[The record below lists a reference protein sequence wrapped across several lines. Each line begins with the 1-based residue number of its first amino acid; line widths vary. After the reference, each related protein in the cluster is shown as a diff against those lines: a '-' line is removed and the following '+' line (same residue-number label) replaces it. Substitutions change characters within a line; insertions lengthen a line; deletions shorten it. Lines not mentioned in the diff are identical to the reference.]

1 MIIVME
7 AQSTPQDIQAICQK
21 LETMSLES
29 HVINGVTQ
37 SVIGVIGEITDELC
51 ETANLWPKV
60 EKALRVGKPYKLVSR
75 ECQPSGS
82 IVQVGSLAIG
92 KDKVV
97 IAGPCAVETEDQ
109 MLQTAKAV
117 KSAGANML
125 RGGAFKPRT
134 SPYAFQG
141 LKVKGLELLAEAGKA
156 YGLPVVTEVV
166 DPRDVEV
173 VAQFAD
179 MLQIGARNMQ
189 NFSLLQEVGQT
200 RKPVLLKRG
209 LSSTVQ
215 EWLMAAEY
223 IMAGGNSQ
231 VVLCERGIR
240 TFEPWT
246 RNTLDVSAIALAK
259 EVSHLPVLADPSHA
273 SGKRSLVEPLAKAA
287 LAVGADGLIIEVH
300 PNPDKALS
308 DGPQSLDFAEFATFM
323 QHLQLIKGE

>member
-1 MIIVME
+1 ME
-7 AQSTPQDIQAICQK
+7 PNSTLAEIKSICEK
-21 LETMSLES
+21 LAGMNFSC
-29 HVINGVTQ
+29 HVISGVNQ

-51 ETANLWPKV
+51 EKAQLWPKV
-60 EKALRVGKPYKLVSR
+60 EKALRVGKPFKLVSR
-75 ECQPSGS
+75 ECQPKGS
-82 IVQVGSLAIG
+82 IVKVGKVNIG
-92 KDKVV
+92 KDTVV

-109 MLQTAKAV
+109 MLKTAAAV
-117 KSAGANML
+117 KNAGASML

-141 LKVKGLELLAEAGKA
+141 LKRKGLELLYEAGNL
-156 YGLPVVTEVV
+156 YDLPVVTEVV
-166 DPRDVEV
+166 DPRDVEI
-173 VAQFAD
+173 VAQYAD

-200 RKPVLLKRG
+200 SKPILLKRG

-223 IMAGGNSQ
+223 IMAEGNSQ

-273 SGKRSLVEPLAKAA
+273 SGKKSLVEPLAKAA
-287 LAVGADGLIIEVH
+287 LAAGADGLIIEVH
-300 PNPDKALS
+300 PNPDQALS
-308 DGPQSLDFAEFATFM
+308 DGPQSLDINEFASFM
-323 QHLQLIKGE
+323 AALGGEKR